1 MNTKLNRKTY
11 PYDEAYTI
19 ATKVIE
25 QLKPYCERI
34 EIAGSIRRKKSQIGD
49 IEIVAIPKEYGPN
62 DGIAAIVNQWPKV
75 KGEMIFGKT
84 KYTQRVLP
92 EGIKLDLF
100 FATKENWGSILAI
113 RTGSADFSH
122 RVLACGWVKQ
132 GYKSESGFL
141 FKNGQKFE
149 VHEEKDLFQII
160 GIPYVEPEDRDYK
173 NY

>member
-1 MNTKLNRKTY
+1 MQTNITQIKRKTY
-11 PYDEAYTI
+11 PYTQMYELAL
-19 ATKVIE
+19 KIE
-25 QLKPYCERI
+25 ELLAPHCDRI

-49 IEIVAIPKEYGPN
+49 IEIVAIPKAYGPN

-100 FATKENWGSILAI
+100 FATPENWGSILAI
-113 RTGSADFSH
+113 RTGSADFSN

-132 GYKSESGFL
+132 GYKSEGGFL
-141 FKNGQKFE
+141 FKNDQKFE

-160 GIPYVEPEDRDYK
+160 GIPYVEPENR
-173 NY
+173 